1 MRVAL
6 GADAVLI
13 GRMSVYGLAL
23 GGEAGVTRTLQLLH
37 QELEHADAAAA
48 RRRVHPRPQPKLHRR
63 HLAGSGGAH
72 PEHTLSVAAAAA
84 SCLYGSD
91 SLTSGLPDGPLAVH
105 QTGLMASFA
114 DVERVEPDLADRVRA
129 ILSSTTNAVLGTIR
143 RDGSPRL
150 SGADP
155 YFHDGQLRIW
165 SMPRARKGQDLRR
178 DPRVAVHSIP
188 WDSRRLRD
196 GAADVG
202 AADAKVSGTAVLATD
217 AGDLTAFRPR

>member
-1 MRVAL
+1 
-6 GADAVLI
+6 
-13 GRMSVYGLAL
+13 
-23 GGEAGVTRTLQLLH
+23 
-37 QELEHADAAAA
+37 
-48 RRRVHPRPQPKLHRR
+48 
-63 HLAGSGGAH
+63 
-72 PEHTLSVAAAAA
+72 
-84 SCLYGSD
+84 
-91 SLTSGLPDGPLAVH
+91 
-105 QTGLMASFA
+105 MASFA

-178 DPRVAVHSIP
+178 DPRVALHSIP
-188 WDSRRLRD
+188 WDSRQLRD

-202 AADAKVSGTAVLATD
+202 AADAKVSGTAVLAD
-217 AGDLTAFRPR
+217 VGDLTAFRTWLKAERGFEPQEDWDLFTIDIDTLTVISVDGGQLVVDRWSRTGGRQTTRRT

>member
-1 MRVAL
+1 MN
-6 GADAVLI
+6 
-13 GRMSVYGLAL
+13 
-23 GGEAGVTRTLQLLH
+23 
-37 QELEHADAAAA
+37 
-48 RRRVHPRPQPKLHRR
+48 
-63 HLAGSGGAH
+63 
-72 PEHTLSVAAAAA
+72 
-84 SCLYGSD
+84 
-91 SLTSGLPDGPLAVH
+91 

-114 DVERVEPDLADRVRA
+114 DVENVEPDLANRVRA

-178 DPRVAVHSIP
+178 DSRVAVHSIP
-188 WDSRRLRD
+188 WDSRKLRD

-202 AADAKVSGTAVLATD
+202 EADAKVSGTAVLVSD
-217 AGDLTAFRPR
+217 AGVLSAFRAWLKSERGGEPPEDWDLFTIDIDVLTVISVDSGQLVIDGWSTTEGRQTMRRA

>member
-1 MRVAL
+1 VN
-6 GADAVLI
+6 
-13 GRMSVYGLAL
+13 
-23 GGEAGVTRTLQLLH
+23 
-37 QELEHADAAAA
+37 
-48 RRRVHPRPQPKLHRR
+48 
-63 HLAGSGGAH
+63 
-72 PEHTLSVAAAAA
+72 
-84 SCLYGSD
+84 
-91 SLTSGLPDGPLAVH
+91 

-114 DVERVEPDLADRVRA
+114 DVENVEPDLANRVRA

-188 WDSRRLRD
+188 WDSRKLRD

-202 AADAKVSGTAVLATD
+202 EADAKVSGRAVLVSD
-217 AGDLTAFRPR
+217 AGALSAFRAWLKCVRGVEAPQDWDLFTIDIDALTVISVDNGQLVIDGWSTTDGRQTMRRE

>member
-1 MRVAL
+1 VRWSADSSRVVCRWA
-6 GADAVLI
+6 AV
-13 GRMSVYGLAL
+13 VN
-23 GGEAGVTRTLQLLH
+23 
-37 QELEHADAAAA
+37 
-48 RRRVHPRPQPKLHRR
+48 
-63 HLAGSGGAH
+63 
-72 PEHTLSVAAAAA
+72 
-84 SCLYGSD
+84 
-91 SLTSGLPDGPLAVH
+91 

-114 DVERVEPDLADRVRA
+114 DVENVEPDLADRVRA
-129 ILSSTTNAVLGTIR
+129 ILSSTSNAVLGTIR

-188 WDSRRLRD
+188 WDSRKLRD

-202 AADAKVSGTAVLATD
+202 EADAKVSGTAALVWD
-217 AGDLTAFRPR
+217 AGALSAFRVWLRSERGVEQLEDWDLFTIDIDALTVISVDNGQLVVERWSTAEGRQTMRRA

>member
-1 MRVAL
+1 
-6 GADAVLI
+6 
-13 GRMSVYGLAL
+13 
-23 GGEAGVTRTLQLLH
+23 
-37 QELEHADAAAA
+37 
-48 RRRVHPRPQPKLHRR
+48 
-63 HLAGSGGAH
+63 
-72 PEHTLSVAAAAA
+72 
-84 SCLYGSD
+84 
-91 SLTSGLPDGPLAVH
+91 
-105 QTGLMASFA
+105 MASFA
-114 DVERVEPDLADRVRA
+114 DVENVEPDLADRVRA

-155 YFHDGQLRIW
+155 YFHDGQLCIW

-202 AADAKVSGTAVLATD
+202 QADAKVSGTAALVSD
-217 AGDLTAFRPR
+217 AGALSAFRVWLRSERGVEQPEDWDLFTIDIDALTVISVDNGQLVVERWSTAEGRQSMRRA